1 MAAQPERNYTA
12 DDIRRRCHRGSSGSS
27 SSRNIGGRGG
37 GSQSNGTELIIYN
50 SVFACNS

>member
-12 DDIRRRCHRGSSGSS
+12 DDIRRRCHRGSSS
-27 SSRNIGGRGG
+27 SSRNIGGSGGGG

-50 SVFACNS
+50 SVYACNS

>member
-12 DDIRRRCHRGSSGSS
+12 DDIRRRCHRGSS
-27 SSRNIGGRGG
+27 SSRNIGGSGG

-50 SVFACNS
+50 SVFAL

>member
-12 DDIRRRCHRGSSGSS
+12 DDIRRRCHRHRGS
-27 SSRNIGGRGG
+27 SSRNIGGGGG